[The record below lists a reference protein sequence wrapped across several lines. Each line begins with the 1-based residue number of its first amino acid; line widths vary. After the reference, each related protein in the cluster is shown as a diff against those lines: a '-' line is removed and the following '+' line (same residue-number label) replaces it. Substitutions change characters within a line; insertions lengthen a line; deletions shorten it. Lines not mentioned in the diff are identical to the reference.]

1 VASRKVSISLPEGL
15 YSALQQWASKEQS
28 TPTSLATDII
38 ANALRRE
45 ISSGNL
51 TITAESDGSQ
61 PVALVQML
69 IRLGNGEKIQEPELA
84 ELAHDC
90 NMPIELL
97 RQIRDC
103 LTNGE
108 GKHAGVK

>member
-1 VASRKVSISLPEGL
+1 MASRKVSISLPEGL
-15 YSALQQWASKEQS
+15 YGALQQWAGKEQS

-45 ISSGNL
+45 ISNGNL
-51 TITAESDGSQ
+51 TLAPEPDAPQSTAL
-61 PVALVQML
+61 AQML
-69 IRLGNGEKIQEPELA
+69 IRLANSEKIQEPELA

-90 NMPIELL
+90 NVPIELL

-103 LTNGE
+103 FTNG
-108 GKHAGVK
+108 GNHAGVK